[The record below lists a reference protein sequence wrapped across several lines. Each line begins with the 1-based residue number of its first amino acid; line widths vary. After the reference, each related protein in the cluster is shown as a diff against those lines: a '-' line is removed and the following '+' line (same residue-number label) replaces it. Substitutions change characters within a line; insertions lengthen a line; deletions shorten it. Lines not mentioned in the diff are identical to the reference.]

1 MSAVISPS
9 THKPTYKGSTLR
21 NLLAIRGDRL
31 NFLRKL
37 KEDHGDVVRFQIAT
51 QAVWLMSD
59 PEHIRD
65 VLVVNQKK
73 FMKGRGI
80 QMMKQLLGEG
90 LLTSEGETHLRQRRL
105 VQPAFHRQRV
115 ATYATTMTEYAHK
128 MRDAWASV
136 PAGQAIEMSQEMM
149 RLTLAIAG
157 KTLFDAEVE
166 EDASEVGQALTDLM
180 AIAERIPNPLASVL
194 ALLPLPS
201 NRRFAQAR
209 QRLDNIIYDIIR
221 ERRASNVDRGDFLSM
236 LLMAQD
242 EEGGTGGMTDQQ
254 VRDEA
259 LTIFLAGHET
269 TATGL
274 TWTWYLLSQNPA
286 AEARL
291 HAELDAA
298 LQGRLPTFEDLPKLR
313 YAEMVFAEAMRLFP
327 PVWVIGRR
335 ALTDHEIDGHKI
347 KAGDLILMSQ
357 YLAHHDARWFP
368 EPDKFIP
375 ERWTPELKE
384 ARPKFSYFPFGG
396 GTRTCI
402 GEAFAWMEA
411 TLVLATLAQ
420 QWKPRIVA
428 GHPIELQA
436 LITLRPKH
444 GMKMTLEKRTEPMK
458 SER

>member
-1 MSAVISPS
+1 MSAVISQS
-9 THKPTYKGSTLR
+9 KPPYNGSTLR
-21 NLLAIRGDRL
+21 NLLAIRGDRVS
-31 NFLRKL
+31 FLSKL
-37 KEDHGDVVRFQIAT
+37 KADHGDVVCFHIAT
-51 QAVWLMSD
+51 QAVWLLSH

-90 LLTSEGETHLRQRRL
+90 LLTSEGEFHLRQRRM

-115 ATYATTMTEYAHK
+115 ASYATSMVEDARR
-128 MRDAWASV
+128 MRERWAAL
-136 PAGQAIEMSQEMM
+136 PAGAELEMSQEMM
-149 RLTLAIAG
+149 RLTLVIAG
-157 KTLFDAEVE
+157 RTLFDADVE

-180 AIAERIPNPLASVL
+180 AIAERIPNPLAGVL

-201 NRRFAQAR
+201 NRRFEKAR
-209 QRLDNIIYDIIR
+209 QRLDDIIYGIIR

-242 EEGGTGGMTDQQ
+242 EEGGTGSMTDSQ

-269 TATGL
+269 TATAL
-274 TWTWYLLSQNPA
+274 TWTWYLLSQHPE
-286 AEARL
+286 AEAKL
-291 HAELDAA
+291 HAELDEV
-298 LQGRLPTFEDLPKLR
+298 LRGRLPTFEDLPKLR
-313 YAEMVFAEAMRLFP
+313 YAEMVFAEAMRLYP
-327 PVWVIGRR
+327 PVWIIGRR
-335 ALTDHEIDGHKI
+335 ALVDHEIDGYQI
-347 KAGDLILMSQ
+347 KAGDLTLHSQ
-357 YLAHHDARWFP
+357 YLVHHDPRWFP

-411 TLVLATLAQ
+411 SLVIATLAQ
-420 QWKPRIVA
+420 QWKPRLVQ
-428 GHPIELQA
+428 GHLVEPRA

-444 GMKMTLEKRTEPMK
+444 GMKMYLEKH
-458 SER
+458 